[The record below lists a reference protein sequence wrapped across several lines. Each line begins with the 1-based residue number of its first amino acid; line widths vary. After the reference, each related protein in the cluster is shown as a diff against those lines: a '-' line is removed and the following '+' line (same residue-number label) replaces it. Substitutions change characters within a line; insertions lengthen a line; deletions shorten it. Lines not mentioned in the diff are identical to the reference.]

1 MMITGVFCAL
11 FNPEGLSFSISI
23 SENKE
28 LVKNYPPLLGMLAA
42 GHWFRECLLPL
53 RPRCGFLKRIF
64 REKDSM
70 IPL

>member
-1 MMITGVFCAL
+1 MMIIGVFCAL

-42 GHWFRECLLPL
+42 GH
-53 RPRCGFLKRIF
+53 
-64 REKDSM
+64 
-70 IPL
+70 